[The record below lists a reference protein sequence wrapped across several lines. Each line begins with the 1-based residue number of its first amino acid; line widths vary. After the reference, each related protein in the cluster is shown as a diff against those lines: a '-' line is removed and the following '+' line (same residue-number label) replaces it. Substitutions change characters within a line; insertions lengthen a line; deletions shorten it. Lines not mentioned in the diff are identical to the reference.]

1 MIGEFKKDKQ
11 ILYVFL
17 IFSFPIF
24 YILGSLFLNV
34 SLVLVSL
41 YFFFNY
47 FKVVEKNKLIIFFLF
62 YFLFSLSIQFCHM
75 IKFYH
80 FISHQHI

>member
-24 YILGSLFLNV
+24 YIIGSLFLNV

-41 YFFFNY
+41 YFF
-47 FKVVEKNKLIIFFLF
+47 LIILK
-62 YFLFSLSIQFCHM
+62 LLKKIN
-75 IKFYH
+75 
-80 FISHQHI
+80 